1 MNVWRLYFLIGI
13 ASCFSL
19 VGKTS
24 LLYAQDSDS
33 LPSTIQN
40 APTKVIINNIFVI
53 GNEKTRK
60 NIILRELTI
69 QTDIAYDWEEL
80 LLQIIADQKKI
91 YNLMLFNSV
100 EITPLLTGTE
110 QIELLVSVT
119 ERWYIIPQIKLNI
132 ADRNLAEWWTN
143 QNRDLSRINFGAK
156 LAHYNVG
163 GRNEKLR
170 VGGQLGFIRE
180 FEFFYDKPYIDKN
193 QKHGLAFQFLYFTQ
207 KNLAVKSE
215 NNRQVFFT
223 NENEDVLRRN
233 YSAFMRY
240 TYRGSFYNFHFV
252 TFGYTDTKIN
262 EDVFLQNPNFFL
274 HGKPN
279 LGYFALGY
287 TFRHDNR
294 DNVAYPTQGQLL
306 NVGVMRYGLSPWDDV
321 QDLEF
326 TLNASKYQRLS
337 NRFHVASGVSINA
350 FLGDR
355 QPYTLVRGLGYNP
368 NFIRGYELNVIEGQT
383 TLVQKNSIRY
393 KFLDLNFDLNG
404 LMPIEQFTSLPFKF
418 YLSGNFDHGYVQDR
432 NRLPENLRLTNR
444 YLFGYGLGLDLV
456 TLHDMT
462 VRFEYSIN
470 SMDEGAL
477 FINIRAPF

>member
-1 MNVWRLYFLIGI
+1 MKVRQLNIIFCMIVLFLNIGKVEN
-13 ASCFSL
+13 L
-19 VGKTS
+19 H
-24 LLYAQDSDS
+24 AQGTDS
-33 LPSTIQN
+33 L
-40 APTKVIINNIFVI
+40 APALAAPPQKVTVNTIFVV

-69 QTDIAYDWEEL
+69 QAGLEYDWEEL
-80 LLQIIADQKKI
+80 LLQIVADQKKI

-110 QIELLVSVT
+110 QIELLVAVT
-119 ERWYIIPQIKLNI
+119 ERWYIIPQIKLNL

-193 QKHGLAFQFLYFTQ
+193 QKHGLAFQSLFFTQ
-207 KNLAVKSE
+207 RNLAIKSE
-215 NNRQVFFT
+215 NNRQVFFA
-223 NENEDVLRRN
+223 NENEDILRRN
-233 YSAFMRY
+233 ISAFLRY

-252 TFGYTDTKIN
+252 TFGYVNTRIN
-262 EDVFLQNPNFFL
+262 EDVLVQNPNFFL

-279 LGYFALGY
+279 LGYFAAGY

-306 NVGVMRYGLSPWDDV
+306 NIGLMRYGLTGADDV
-321 QDLEF
+321 KDVEL
-326 TLNASKYQRLS
+326 TLFASKYQRLGRKLHAAAGLS
-337 NRFHVASGVSINA
+337 FNT

-368 NFIRGYELNVIEGQT
+368 YFIRGYELNVIEGQM
-383 TLVQKNSIRY
+383 TLVQKNSLRY
-393 KFLDLNFDLNG
+393 KFLDLNFDLTG
-404 LMPIEQFTSLPFKF
+404 LMPIDQFTSLPFKF
-418 YLSGNFDHGYVQDR
+418 YLSGNFDHGFVQDR
-432 NRLPENLRLTNR
+432 NRIPSNLRLTNR
-444 YLFGYGLGLDLV
+444 YLFGYGLGIDMV

-462 VRFEYSIN
+462 IRFEYSIN

>member
-1 MNVWRLYFLIGI
+1 MKIIQAFIRVGLLSTFLLVGIGGI
-13 ASCFSL
+13 AF
-19 VGKTS
+19 
-24 LLYAQDSDS
+24 AQDQDS
-33 LPSTIQN
+33 LPAIFEN
-40 APTKVIINNIFVI
+40 APQKVTINNIFVI

-69 QTDIAYDWEEL
+69 QSGIEYDWEEL
-80 LLQIIADQKKI
+80 LLQIIADEKKI

-100 EITPLLTGTE
+100 EITPLMTGTE
-110 QIELLVSVT
+110 QIELLVAVT

-215 NNRQVFFT
+215 NNRQIFFT

-233 YSAFMRY
+233 TSAFLRY

-252 TFGYTDTKIN
+252 TFGYTNTRIN
-262 EDVFLQNPNFFL
+262 EDVFTQNPNFFL
-274 HGKPN
+274 HGKPD
-279 LGYFALGY
+279 LGFLALGY

-306 NVGVMRYGLSPWDDV
+306 NVGLMRYGLTGWDDV
-321 QDLEF
+321 QDMEF
-326 TLNASKYQRLS
+326 TLMASKYHRLS
-337 NRFHVASGVSINA
+337 RKFHIATGASLNA

-355 QPYTLVRGLGYNP
+355 QPYTLVRGIGYNP
-368 NFIRGYELNVIEGQT
+368 YFIRGYELNVIEGQT
-383 TLVQKNSIRY
+383 TLVQKNSLRY
-393 KFLDLNFDLNG
+393 NFLNLNFDLTG
-404 LMPIEQFTSLPFKF
+404 LMPIEQFTTLPFKF
-418 YLSGNFDHGYVQDR
+418 YLSGNFDHGFVQDR

-444 YLFGYGLGLDLV
+444 YLFGYGLGLDMV

-462 VRFEYSIN
+462 IRFEYSIN
-470 SMDEGAL
+470 SMNEGAL

>member
-1 MNVWRLYFLIGI
+1 MKVWKLYILYGITCLFL
-13 ASCFSL
+13 AM
-19 VGKTS
+19 GKTS
-24 LLYAQDSDS
+24 YLYAQTTDS
-33 LPSTIQN
+33 LPSLLADTPKKVTIN
-40 APTKVIINNIFVI
+40 TIFVI

-69 QTDIAYDWEEL
+69 RPGIEYDWEEL
-80 LLQIIADQKKI
+80 LLQIVADQKKI

-100 EITPLLTGTE
+100 EITPLMTGTE

-193 QKHGLAFQFLYFTQ
+193 QKHGLAFQYLFFTQ
-207 KNLAVKSE
+207 RNLAVKSE
-215 NNRQVFFT
+215 NNRQIFFT
-223 NENEDVLRRN
+223 NENEDILRRN
-233 YSAFMRY
+233 ASAFLRY

-252 TFGYTDTKIN
+252 TFGYTNTRIN
-262 EDVFLQNPNFFL
+262 EDVLEQNPNFFL
-274 HGKPN
+274 HGKTN
-279 LGYFALGY
+279 LGFLALGY

-306 NVGVMRYGLSPWDDV
+306 NVGLMRYGLTGLDDV
-321 QDLEF
+321 QDFEF
-326 TLNASKYQRLS
+326 TLFASKYQRLS
-337 NRFHVASGVSINA
+337 NRFHIASGLSFNA
-350 FLGDR
+350 FLGNR

-368 NFIRGYELNVIEGQT
+368 YFIRGYELNVIEGQT
-383 TLVQKNSIRY
+383 TLVQKNSLRY
-393 KFLDLNFDLNG
+393 KFLDLNFDLTG

-418 YLSGNFDHGYVQDR
+418 YLSGNFDHGFVQDR

-444 YLFGYGLGLDLV
+444 YLFGYGLGVDMV

-462 VRFEYSIN
+462 IRFEYSIN
-470 SMDEGAL
+470 SMQEGAL
-477 FINIRAPF
+477 FINVRAPF